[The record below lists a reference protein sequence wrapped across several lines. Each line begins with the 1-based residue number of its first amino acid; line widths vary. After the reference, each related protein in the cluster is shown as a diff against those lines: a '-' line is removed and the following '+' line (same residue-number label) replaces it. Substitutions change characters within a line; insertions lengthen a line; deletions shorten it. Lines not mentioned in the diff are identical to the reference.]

1 MPIPRRDLWTAHL
14 PAAAWLLAVTAALAM
29 PRRSFADLPPWWPEF
44 LHFHA
49 LDKVVHFLLFA
60 LLGVLLARSFR
71 RLPAVP
77 RPLLAAF
84 LAASLYGLALE
95 VGQETLTDR
104 SGELADWLADT
115 LGAGVAVTPLAV
127 RERRRR

>member
-1 MPIPRRDLWTAHL
+1 MPIPRRDLLTAHL
-14 PAAAWLLAVTAALAM
+14 PAALWLLAVTVALAM
-29 PRRSFADLPPWWPEF
+29 PQRSFADLPPWWPEF

-60 LLGVLLARSFR
+60 LLGLLLARSFR

-77 RPLLAAF
+77 RPLLSAV

-115 LGAGVAVTPLAV
+115 LGAGVAVAPLAAG
-127 RERRRR
+127 ERRRR